1 MANLNLAQT
10 NGKDNDNDTEG
21 LAKESPAPCWN
32 VEIDNW
38 EWANTTPFGPENQKQ
53 SRSIL
58 TDGTITIIHHSISLM
73 CCM

>member
-53 SRSIL
+53 SKSIL
-58 TDGTITIIHHSISLM
+58 TDGTITIIYHSISLM